1 MSCWKI
7 TKSPAAPKGG
17 INGPCCSME
26 AYCSIDRQFA
36 PELPGIGDIAGK
48 RFDTGALRIG
58 WQQRISRRLELDFI
72 ETSLPEAI
80 VLQAERFRQK
90 FSSTEWTCRR

>member
-1 MSCWKI
+1 MCAG
-7 TKSPAAPKGG
+7 KSQNHRHAQRRHQRAVLQHGSVLL
-17 INGPCCSME
+17 NRS
-26 AYCSIDRQFA
+26 AFA

-48 RFDTGALRIG
+48 RFDTAALRIG

-80 VLQAERFRQK
+80 LLQAERFRQK